1 VQGRHS
7 ARHLAGKPL
16 ILRRLP
22 QNRNKTPAE
31 ELILP
36 HLGTI
41 KGSGLVYLGDELAGK
56 ATYVVSV
63 YSKGPD
69 GSLRDAY
76 GALAAPSNLLLRAF
90 NAADPPVLELET
102 GGTLTF
108 SIINAVSGGGQADID
123 VSGPVPGFE

>member
-1 VQGRHS
+1 M
-7 ARHLAGKPL
+7 
-16 ILRRLP
+16 
-22 QNRNKTPAE
+22 
-31 ELILP
+31 P

-41 KGSGLVYLGDELAGK
+41 KGSGRVHIGGELAGK
-56 ATYVVSV
+56 ASYVVSV
-63 YSKGPD
+63 YSKGPN

-76 GALAAPSNLLLRAF
+76 GALAAPSDLILRAY
-90 NAADPPVLELET
+90 NAEDPPVLELET